1 MSETNRRLTDQEEA
15 QALRI
20 EEMRKYREQQAA
32 EALAAA
38 TAAQSA
44 KDAAAKDRADKNAAT
59 PENFARIKVR
69 GTKNDAE
76 SEEILQAWEKTVG
89 MDAAANDGMVP
100 PKATNCFD
108 NAVAR
113 LNGAPPPATLDPS
126 DTETELN
133 GLIAEC
139 RFLMREIAFN
149 SARLTYDA
157 GDRIRFLSSAQ
168 SMALTAAK
176 IGKTVAQLRA
186 AGAPP
191 PPSEEFRQRITVE
204 HVQTAPARR
213 AKPGAAAQGKTG
225 GEGGRA
231 RITDSANQ

>member
-1 MSETNRRLTDQEEA
+1 MSETKRRLTDQEQA
-15 QALRI
+15 QAQRV

-32 EALAAA
+32 EAAE
-38 TAAQSA
+38 AAQSA
-44 KDAAAKDRADKNAAT
+44 KDAAAKDRADKNTAT
-59 PENFARIKVR
+59 PENFARVKVR
-69 GTKNDAE
+69 GTKDDAE
-76 SEEILQAWEKTVG
+76 NEEILQAWEKTVG

-113 LNGAPPPATLDPS
+113 LNGKPPPTTTLDAS

-133 GLIAEC
+133 SLIAEC

-157 GDRIRFLSSAQ
+157 GDRIRFLSSAE

-176 IGKTVAQLRA
+176 IGDTIGRLRGG
-186 AGAPP
+186 GAPAVETRRHEMVYTHVQPTPP
-191 PPSEEFRQRITVE
+191 PPLRDSHISQVPSVFDGVE
-204 HVQTAPARR
+204 L
-213 AKPGAAAQGKTG
+213 G
-225 GEGGRA
+225 
-231 RITDSANQ
+231 